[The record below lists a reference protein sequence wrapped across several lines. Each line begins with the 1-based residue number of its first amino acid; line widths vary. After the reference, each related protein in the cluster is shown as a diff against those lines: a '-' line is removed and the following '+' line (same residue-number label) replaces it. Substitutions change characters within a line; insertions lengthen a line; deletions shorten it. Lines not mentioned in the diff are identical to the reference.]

1 VAKRRPSGYFSV
13 VNLGRGIALPRRL
26 KGRTFAIALALLG
39 LLPMVSACGTI
50 SRPPLAGARLLSTP
64 TKLDA
69 FRFPADD
76 PKGFLDLYRK
86 VAERRAQLHLDG
98 MRVLALSG
106 GGANRAYGAGLIV
119 GWTKAGDRPN
129 FDLVTGVSTGALM
142 APLVFAGPDWDA
154 RLSAAYHDPGLR
166 GLARDRLTALFQPS
180 LFSSKAL
187 KRLAEKYID
196 GDLLRAISLERDKGR
211 TLLVATTDLDSQRII
226 IWDLGAIAASAQEPG
241 HATEALKLFRTVL
254 LASSSIPGVFPPTL
268 IGLDSEPGRPA
279 ELHVDGTVGAAFFLI
294 PESMALWTPDHAMRP
309 TDMYVIINGK
319 IGANYEYTRGAAA
332 PVLMRSI
339 DTLGRAQ
346 ARIELI
352 AASAFAERSG
362 APIFVAAVPTH
373 QPANPVD
380 FSGANMGALFDLGE
394 RRALSHRAFRPVAHA
409 MDPDD

>member
-1 VAKRRPSGYFSV
+1 MQGRPGAR
-13 VNLGRGIALPRRL
+13 NIAV
-26 KGRTFAIALALLG
+26 ALALLG
-39 LLPMVSACGTI
+39 MLLSVAACGAI
-50 SRPPLAGARLLSTP
+50 PRPPLAAGRLLATP
-64 TKLDA
+64 TRLDA

-76 PKGFLDLYRK
+76 PQGFLKLYRK

-98 MRVLALSG
+98 IRVLALSG
-106 GGANRAYGAGLIV
+106 GGANGAYGAGLIV

-129 FDLVTGVSTGALM
+129 FDIVTGVSTGALM
-142 APLVFAGPDWDA
+142 APLVFAGPDWDT
-154 RLSAAYHDPGLR
+154 RLSAAYHDPALR
-166 GLARDRLTALFQPS
+166 GLARDRFTALFQPS
-180 LFSSKAL
+180 LFSSSAIR
-187 KRLAEKYID
+187 RLTERYVD
-196 GDLLRAISLERDKGR
+196 NDLLRAISAERDKGR
-211 TLLVATTDLDSQRII
+211 TLLVATTDLDSQKII
-226 IWDLGAIAASAQEPG
+226 IWDLGAIAAWAQEPG
-241 HATEALKLFRTVL
+241 HDLEALKLFRTVL

-268 IGLDSEPGRPA
+268 IGLDSEPARPA

-309 TDMYVIINGK
+309 IDMYVVINGK
-319 IGANYEYTRGAAA
+319 IGTNFEYTRGAAA

-362 APIFVAAVPTH
+362 APIYVAAVPTG

-380 FSGANMGALFDLGE
+380 FSVGNMGALFDLGE
-394 RRALSHRAFRPVAHA
+394 RRALSHRAFRPIAHA